1 MSVLKELIK
10 FLYII
15 AWNVHL
21 RTPLELVVSEMVSQT
36 LQPRETNSLISSSLQ
51 GVLALKCHVRAI
63 VKIPGDKVL
72 QEAVYRH
79 KDYLIQ
85 TPIKQ
90 SIKTGQQL
98 SIIPF
103 KKKWLLFGKH
113 LNIRSGSRYKTRMI
127 SSTP

>member
-15 AWNVHL
+15 AWNGHL
-21 RTPLELVVSEMVSQT
+21 RTPLEIIVLEMVSQT
-36 LQPRETNSLISSSLQ
+36 LQPSETNSLISFNPQ
-51 GVLALKCHVRAI
+51 GVLPLKCHVLAI
-63 VKIPGDKVL
+63 VKILGDKVL
-72 QEAVYRH
+72 QESAYRH

-98 SIIPF
+98 
-103 KKKWLLFGKH
+103 
-113 LNIRSGSRYKTRMI
+113 
-127 SSTP
+127 